1 MTSSSRAEICE
12 PVSSRSGIA
21 VSTALLVAVEWHH
34 RIAIDLHS
42 QWSHWRCGGGTT
54 RRAGPMYQQ
63 ICRGM
68 RGMILNGAF
77 ASGARLPA
85 TRALDDDL
93 GVSRNVVLLRRHG
106 AGGGLAADRETRPSG
121 PPTRVELVR

>member
-1 MTSSSRAEICE
+1 MVVPLDGR
-12 PVSSRSGIA
+12 
-21 VSTALLVAVEWHH
+21 
-34 RIAIDLHS
+34 
-42 QWSHWRCGGGTT
+42 
-54 RRAGPMYQQ
+54 GPMYQQ
-63 ICRGM
+63 IYRGM

-85 TRALDDDL
+85 TRAPDDDL